1 MKRSAL
7 KRQKISN
14 IWAKGPKEMR
24 KKEGEENDWRK
35 VSDVAV
41 ILQQN
46 ILILLLLGEVRPL
59 LVIPLASH
67 VTGPFCV
74 QCKAEITLPSL
85 QMLLV
90 QLDQQMPQ
98 RKRTAGSYKQG
109 YFSLPYPLATGNQR
123 CSIMLRHN
131 LPCQTPGSLGV
142 LWFWS
147 LVLTLRVTSCALPR
161 VSLDVCTVQSSH
173 QVTTSFPNKK
183 LYRIVPPEMQPS
195 PY

>member
-1 MKRSAL
+1 MGQRTQRDEKKGGGREWL
-7 KRQKISN
+7 KESFRCRCDPAAEYFN
-14 IWAKGPKEMR
+14 ITAIRGGQAPFGHPPCITCE
-24 KKEGEENDWRK
+24 
-35 VSDVAV
+35 
-41 ILQQN
+41 
-46 ILILLLLGEVRPL
+46 
-59 LVIPLASH
+59 
-67 VTGPFCV
+67 GPFCV